1 MTFRAHFPVPFVS
14 PSHMPSRRRWLLA
27 AGGAVA
33 WLHVRPAAAAPAELQ
48 AAIDAYTGGAPV
60 RPGRVALEIAALVEN
75 GNVVPVTVAVD
86 SPMTTADHV
95 TRIALFNER
104 NPERDV
110 ARFRLGPRT
119 GRARVST
126 RIRLATSQRLVAVAA
141 LADGTWWSGAT
152 DVVVTLAAC
161 VEGDI

>member
-1 MTFRAHFPVPFVS
+1 MTVRARVPLPAMLPS
-14 PSHMPSRRRWLLA
+14 PIPSRRRWLVA

-33 WLHVRPAAAAPAELQ
+33 WLYVRPALAASPELQ
-48 AAIDAYTGGAPV
+48 RAIDAYTGGATV
-60 RPGRVALEIAALVEN
+60 RPGKVALEVAALVEN
-75 GNVVPVTVAVD
+75 GNVVPVAVTVD
-86 SPMTTADHV
+86 SPMTDADHV

-110 ARFRLGPRT
+110 ARFRLGPRA
-119 GRARVST
+119 GRARVAT

-141 LADGTWWSGAT
+141 LHDGTWWSGAA

-161 VEGDI
+161 VEGDG